1 MKEMFQ
7 VQIKEN
13 QIVINN
19 KITLGID
26 CSDSLSFDLLNKG
39 DERCSNIV
47 EIAKILDCYV
57 KFIKY
62 EIVYDA
68 YYKWLMP
75 THIIFQKNNEELEIQ
90 KKIPLFGEL
99 AFTYKIN
106 TTIEKIYKNV
116 DNVINSKSIL
126 LQA

>member
-1 MKEMFQ
+1 MFQ

-19 KITLGID
+19 KITLSID
-26 CSDSLSFDLLNKG
+26 CSDSLSFSLLNKNN
-39 DERCSNIV
+39 ERCSNIV
-47 EIAKILDCYV
+47 EIAKILDCYI

-62 EIVYDA
+62 EIVYDS

-90 KKIPLFGEL
+90 KKIQLLEL
-99 AFTYKIN
+99 DFTYKIN
-106 TTIEKIYKNV
+106 STTEKIYKNV
-116 DNVINSKSIL
+116 DNVIDSNSIL
-126 LQA
+126 LQT

>member
-47 EIAKILDCYV
+47 EIAKILDCY
-57 KFIKY
+57 IKY

-116 DNVINSKSIL
+116 DNVINSKYIL